1 MIFTLLNI
9 YSKNCKQCTV
19 MKFVECKHVSIVMYL
34 ISVWAPLWLYTCQ
47 NDNHSH
53 SKHWRTYAC

>member
-1 MIFTLLNI
+1 
-9 YSKNCKQCTV
+9 